1 MCSKLP
7 ALIAAA
13 HPLAVPM
20 GATLLAFVLLTYGI
34 AMRANAE
41 IHDAEDFLV
50 AGRRLPLGLAWATL
64 MATWFGAGTMLT
76 AADEIYVE
84 GMRAA
89 ALEPL
94 GSGVCLLL
102 AGLFF
107 AKPLWEMRLLTLG
120 DFYRQRF
127 GGRAEVASALLLV
140 PIYLGWIAVQFLALA
155 HMLHLFFQLPV
166 PVGVLLVAA
175 VGTGYT
181 LMGGMWSVTLTD
193 AVQLA
198 LLLIGLC
205 WLGLR
210 VTGEIGG
217 LGHLFRSLPRADLTL
232 IPRDTARE
240 AVGWLGVFVIAALG
254 NLPGQDLFQR
264 VFASKSSGVAR
275 GACLLAGGTY
285 LLFGAIPVLMG
296 LAGRLL
302 LEGEQEAV
310 VPELAAM
317 LLDPVTAVVFTVA
330 LMAAVLSTID
340 SALLSPASLLA
351 RNVIDREGTGED
363 LDLLAWT
370 RRAVLAVAVASAVL
384 ALIGEDAYRLLEDS
398 YALGLVN
405 LFVPL
410 TLGLYWSRG
419 GEWAALGSMVA
430 GSVTWALH
438 YGLGM
443 EAWLGLALVPVELGA
458 LGTALTTYVVVA
470 LFEGVSEQQRS
481 TPAGPKS

>member
-1 MCSKLP
+1 ML
-7 ALIAAA
+7 AAAVVVATA
-13 HPLAVPM
+13 HPLALPM
-20 GATLLAFVLLTYGI
+20 GATLVAFVLLTYAI
-34 AMRANAE
+34 ALRANAE

-76 AADEIYVE
+76 AADEIYAE
-84 GMRAA
+84 GLRAA

-107 AKPLWEMRLLTLG
+107 ARPLWEMRLLTLG
-120 DFYRQRF
+120 DFYRERF
-127 GGRAEVASALLLV
+127 GGRAEVASALLLIPV
-140 PIYLGWIAVQFLALA
+140 YLGWIAVQFLALA
-155 HMLHLFFQLPV
+155 QMLHLFFLIPV
-166 PVGVLLVAA
+166 PVGVLLVAV

-193 AVQLA
+193 AVQLG
-198 LLLIGLC
+198 LLIVGLC

-217 LGHLFRSLPRADLTL
+217 LGHLFASLPRADLTL
-232 IPRDTARE
+232 IPRETARE
-240 AVGWLGVFVIAALG
+240 AIGWLGVFVIASLG

-264 VFASKSSGVAR
+264 VFASKSAGVAR

-285 LLFGAIPVLMG
+285 LLFGAIPALMG
-296 LAGRLL
+296 LAARLL
-302 LEGEQEAV
+302 LDGEQEAV
-310 VPELAAM
+310 VPALAG
-317 LLDPVTAVVFTVA
+317 LILDPVTAVVFTVA

-363 LDLLAWT
+363 AHLLAWT
-370 RRAVLAVAVASAVL
+370 RRAVLAVAVASVVL
-384 ALIGEDAYRLLEDS
+384 ALIGEDAYALLEDS

-430 GSVTWALH
+430 GSVTWGVH
-438 YGLGM
+438 YGLGR
-443 EAWLGLALVPVELGA
+443 EHWLGLELVPLELGA
-458 LGTALTTYVVVA
+458 TATALAVYVTVVA
-470 LFEGVSEQQRS
+470 LERDRR
-481 TPAGPKS
+481 